1 MVNVK
6 VYVEG
11 GGDGREL
18 RAKCRAGF
26 STFFRKT
33 ELAGQMPRVI
43 SCGARQEAYDKFR
56 TALTKAT
63 KDDFFVLLVDSE
75 GPVVKD
81 IPWLHLKNCDN
92 WDKPPGATDD
102 NAHLMVQ
109 CMEAWFMA
117 DKVALAEF
125 FGTGFNEGGLPAR
138 PDVEGIP
145 KDDINNGLRM
155 ATCQCKPKG
164 EYHKGRHSF
173 AILGQLNPEKVFEA
187 SPHAQRLVNTLLDK
201 SSSG

>member
-1 MVNVK
+1 MNMK

-18 RAKCRAGF
+18 RAKCREGF
-26 STFFRKT
+26 SAFFRKT
-33 ELAGQMPRVI
+33 ELAGQMPRVV
-43 SCGARQEAYDKFR
+43 SCGDRKQTYDKFHK
-56 TALTKAT
+56 ALTNAT
-63 KDDFFVLLVDSE
+63 NDDFIVLLVDSE
-75 GPVVKD
+75 RPVKD
-81 IPWLHLKNCDN
+81 TPWLHLKNRDN

-117 DKVALAEF
+117 DKETLAEF

-138 PDVEGIP
+138 LDVEGIP

-155 ATCQCKPKG
+155 ATRQCKPKG

-173 AILGQLNPEKVFEA
+173 AILGRLNPQKVIEA
-187 SPHAQRLVNTLLDK
+187 SPYAQRLVDTLLDK
-201 SSSG
+201 ASA

>member
-1 MVNVK
+1 MNVK

-18 RAKCRAGF
+18 RVKCRESF
-26 STFFRKT
+26 SAFFGKT
-33 ELAGQMPRVI
+33 KLAGRMPRVI
-43 SCGARQEAYDKFR
+43 SCGARQKTFDRFR
-56 TALTKAT
+56 TALTKT
-63 KDDFFVLLVDSE
+63 TNDDFIVLLVDSE
-75 GPVVKD
+75 EPVRD
-81 IPWLHLKNCDN
+81 ASWLHLKNCDN

-117 DKVALAEF
+117 DKEALAEF

-145 KDDINNGLRM
+145 KTDINSGLRL
-155 ATCQCKPKG
+155 ATRQCQQKG
-164 EYHKGRHSF
+164 EYHKAQHSF
-173 AILGQLNPEKVFEA
+173 AILGRLNPQKVIEA
-187 SPHAQRLVNTLLDK
+187 SPHARRLVDTLLDK
-201 SSSG
+201 AYAG

>member
-1 MVNVK
+1 MNVK

-11 GGDGREL
+11 GGDRREL
-18 RAKCRAGF
+18 RAKCREGF

-43 SCGARQEAYDKFR
+43 SCGARKQTYDNFH

-63 KDDFFVLLVDSE
+63 KDDFIVLLVDSE
-75 GPVVKD
+75 GPVVTNT
-81 IPWLHLKNCDN
+81 PWLHLKNCDN
-92 WDKPPGATDD
+92 WEKPPGATDD

-117 DKVALAEF
+117 DKETLAEF

-145 KDDINNGLRM
+145 KDDIKNGLRM

-173 AILGQLNPEKVFEA
+173 AILVRLNPQKVIEA
-187 SPHAQRLVNTLLDK
+187 SPYAQRLVNILLDK
-201 SSSG
+201 ASA

>member
-1 MVNVK
+1 MNMK

-18 RAKCRAGF
+18 RAKCREGF
-26 STFFRKT
+26 SAFFRKT

-43 SCGARQEAYDKFR
+43 SCGARQKTYDKFQ
-56 TALTKAT
+56 TALTNAT
-63 KDDFFVLLVDSE
+63 NNDFIVLLVDSE
-75 GPVVKD
+75 RPVKD
-81 IPWLHLKNCDN
+81 TPWLHLKNCDN
-92 WDKPPGATDD
+92 WEKPPGTTDD

-145 KDDINNGLRM
+145 KDDINRGLSM

-173 AILGQLNPEKVFEA
+173 AILGQLNPKKVFEA
-187 SPHAQRLVNTLLDK
+187 SPSAQRLINTLLDK
-201 SSSG
+201 ACAG

>member
-1 MVNVK
+1 MNVK

-11 GGDGREL
+11 GGDRSEL
-18 RAKCRAGF
+18 RAKCRQGF
-26 STFFRKT
+26 SAFFRKT

-43 SCGARQEAYDKFR
+43 SCGARKQTYDRFR
-56 TALTKAT
+56 AALTKAT
-63 KDDFFVLLVDSE
+63 NDDFIVLLVDSE
-75 GPVVKD
+75 RPVMD
-81 IPWLHLKNCDN
+81 APWPHLKNCDN

-117 DKVALAEF
+117 DKETLAEF

-145 KDDINNGLRM
+145 KDDINSGLRM
-155 ATCQCKPKG
+155 ATRQCQPKG
-164 EYHKGRHSF
+164 EYHKAQHSF
-173 AILGQLNPEKVFEA
+173 AILGRLNPQKVIKA
-187 SPHAQRLVNTLLDK
+187 SPYARRLVNTLRDK
-201 SSSG
+201 APT